1 MNIEMG
7 LPTASQLMF
16 SGSQMFQRTGNLNMV
31 MIRPP
36 GKAKAIAVKVMK
48 GKGIK
53 VPTKTREKIKPITIQ
68 PFLQN

>member
-1 MNIEMG
+1 
-7 LPTASQLMF
+7 
-16 SGSQMFQRTGNLNMV
+16 MV